1 MQHTDDNATNDSQNA
16 PSDSSWGDEVA
27 QSGSEG
33 VCMRVG
39 TAYRDITPDKPLA
52 LLGQMAVRIAERT
65 RDPITVNAI
74 VFDDGTNRV
83 ALVSADVCVLTEELP
98 ERMKK
103 ASSEATGIPVDDIT
117 VSATHTHVAPC
128 TTGQLFGDV
137 DEDWL
142 DFFVAATA
150 EAVCSAVDN
159 LEQATVFAGSGWLDN
174 MGWNRRGLRS
184 DGACHMYHGS
194 WQDEFVGIEGPR
206 DGEVGVLFARRADDS
221 VIAAITSFSTHPNSV
236 EGESF
241 YSADVP
247 GEVRRVVRAV
257 LGEDVGVVYLTGA
270 AADTAPSIMVDN
282 PENIQPW
289 RGETGLKRS
298 GAYLGGEILRVISA
312 TTEPM
317 VSQSLKH
324 EHTVLDIPIR
334 EWDEAISITEFGGG
348 MYDYFEN
355 SKNNWGKRRADG
367 PVKVPLHAIRIGDAA
382 ICMNPA
388 ELYCIFGLE
397 IKKHSPASVTLVAE
411 LTDAWVGYVP
421 TPQAVRHGGYSAQ
434 ASDVTFL
441 EPDAGWKFVE
451 TTRELLDRAFS
462 EPSPS
467 SGS

>member
-1 MQHTDDNATNDSQNA
+1 MPRTDDNATNESQIA
-16 PSDSSWGDEVA
+16 PSDSSWGDESVQA
-27 QSGSEG
+27 DSEG
-33 VCMRVG
+33 ISMRVG
-39 TAYRDITPDKPLA
+39 TAYRDVTPDKPLA

-65 RDPITVNAI
+65 RDPITVNAV
-74 VFDDGTNRV
+74 VFDDGTSRV

-98 ERMKK
+98 ERMKV

-150 EAVCSAVDN
+150 EAVRSAVDS
-159 LEQATVFAGSGWLDN
+159 LEEATVFAGSGWLDN

-221 VIAAITSFSTHPNSV
+221 VIAAVTSFSTHPNSV

-257 LGEDVGVVYLTGA
+257 LGDDVGVVYLTGA

-289 RGETGLKRS
+289 RGESGLKRS

-312 TTEPM
+312 TTDPIECP
-317 VSQSLKH
+317 VLRH
-324 EHTVLDIPIR
+324 EHTVLDIPVR
-334 EWDEAISITEFGGG
+334 EWDEAVSITEFGGG
-348 MYDYFEN
+348 MYEFFEN
-355 SKNNWGKRRADG
+355 SRNNWDDRRAAG
-367 PVKVPLHAIRIGDAA
+367 PVKVPLHVIRIGDVA
-382 ICMNPA
+382 ICTNPA

-397 IKKHSPASVTLVAE
+397 MKKLSPARVTLVAE

-434 ASDVTFL
+434 ASDVTYL
-441 EPDAGWKFVE
+441 EPDAGWQFVDA
-451 TTRELLDRAFS
+451 TRDMLGRAFS
-462 EPSPS
+462 ESANAARS
-467 SGS
+467 